1 MSITIEFGR
10 WGVPYLICIGR
21 WEWACFRTAPTS
33 PALPRW
39 RIERSP
45 GSEHQLSEV
54 IVHCG
59 SVAHCFTLWPRRT
72 PLPPAGWVKRSADP
86 TQPS

>member
-10 WGVPYLICIGR
+10 WGVPYLIAIGR
-21 WEWACFRTAPTS
+21 WEWTCFHTAESAPGGR
-33 PALPRW
+33 PRW

-45 GSEHQLSEV
+45 GNAQQYGET

-59 SVAHCFTLWPRRT
+59 RIAHCFTWWPKRT
-72 PLPPAGWVKRSADP
+72 PLPRGRIAS
-86 TQPS
+86 SE

>member
-21 WEWACFRTAPTS
+21 WEWTCFRNAGQSSPT
-33 PALPRW
+33 LPRW

-45 GSEHQLSEV
+45 GGEQQLSEV
-54 IVHCG
+54 MVHCG

-72 PLPPAGWVKRSADP
+72 PLPRERIAK
-86 TQPS
+86 